1 MEFILE
7 YKTNKS
13 KGSIFI
19 ALCGKYIIQEVKKI
33 LLSLEKTSEE
43 FKVIKEAVELAKK
56 FESTITIF
64 PVDNSKVILNEFQY
78 NPQEYE
84 KILKNRL
91 IDNEKMIKS
100 YEELGLKIQVK
111 ETAGDQPVEII
122 EEAKKGDYD
131 LIIIRTHGMKAT
143 KRFMLGSV
151 TDKVVHH
158 VSIPI
163 LVVR

>member
-1 MEFILE
+1 
-7 YKTNKS
+7 
-13 KGSIFI
+13 
-19 ALCGKYIIQEVKKI
+19 VKKI
-33 LLSLEKTSEE
+33 LLPLEKTSEE
-43 FKVIKEAVELAKK
+43 VEVIKEAVELAKK

-64 PVDNSKVILNEFQY
+64 HVDNSKVILNEFQY

>member
-1 MEFILE
+1 M
-7 YKTNKS
+7 
-13 KGSIFI
+13 
-19 ALCGKYIIQEVKKI
+19 KKI
-33 LLSLEKTSEE
+33 LLPLEKTSEE
-43 FKVIKEAVELAKK
+43 VEVIKEAVELAKK

-111 ETAGDQPVEII
+111 ETAGDPPVEII

-131 LIIIRTHGMKAT
+131 LIIMRTHGMKAT

>member
-1 MEFILE
+1 M
-7 YKTNKS
+7 
-13 KGSIFI
+13 
-19 ALCGKYIIQEVKKI
+19 KKI
-33 LLSLEKTSEE
+33 LLPLEKTSEE
-43 FKVIKEAVELAKK
+43 VEVIKEAVELAKK

-131 LIIIRTHGMKAT
+131 LIIMRTHGMKAT
-143 KRFMLGSV
+143 KRFMLCSV

>member
-1 MEFILE
+1 M
-7 YKTNKS
+7 
-13 KGSIFI
+13 
-19 ALCGKYIIQEVKKI
+19 KKI
-33 LLSLEKTSEE
+33 LLPLEKTSEE
-43 FKVIKEAVELAKK
+43 VEVIKEAVELAKK

>member
-1 MEFILE
+1 
-7 YKTNKS
+7 
-13 KGSIFI
+13 
-19 ALCGKYIIQEVKKI
+19 VKKI
-33 LLSLEKTSEE
+33 LLPLEKTSEE
-43 FKVIKEAVELAKK
+43 VEVIKEAVELAKK

>member
-1 MEFILE
+1 
-7 YKTNKS
+7 
-13 KGSIFI
+13 
-19 ALCGKYIIQEVKKI
+19 VKKI
-33 LLSLEKTSEE
+33 LLPLEKTSEE
-43 FKVIKEAVELAKK
+43 VEVIKEAVELAKK

-111 ETAGDQPVEII
+111 ETAGDQPVDII